1 MVLDS
6 VVDEASHAA
15 ADPNNPDPQISTAWV
30 AVAAVAL
37 ANIAVNVNVAA
48 NANVLGAGADAPVLA
63 DRSSQYSVVADRSF
77 FSSAAARDLGEAGLS
92 ENRVRAL
99 VRNVTRQ
106 QEISPAADGSVVL
119 TYPYHGRTLELVG
132 RVEGPVLYV
141 TDGSLTTQDTHA
153 TVQA

>member
-1 MVLDS
+1 M
-6 VVDEASHAA
+6 
-15 ADPNNPDPQISTAWV
+15 
-30 AVAAVAL
+30 
-37 ANIAVNVNVAA
+37 AA
-48 NANVLGAGADAPVLA
+48 NANAVVNVNAWGAGADAPVLA

-92 ENRVRAL
+92 ENRLRAL
-99 VRNVTRQ
+99 VRSATRR

-132 RVEGPVLYV
+132 RVEGPVLHV

-153 TVQA
+153 TAHA